1 MSRSSSSFAALAGLV
16 AALVLVPAA
25 QAADPDPWRLA
36 ADLRMHLA
44 DAERALIVGDGA
56 QAVALVHEA
65 APSVSR
71 LAALLQE
78 RELETTYRRAQS
90 AVVSGDEV
98 KLAAARAELQTAVL
112 AGAYR
117 KVLASLERARLAEA
131 KRWLLVREFRPPTRF
146 SRPGAD
152 ATLAVA
158 SLAERKGSAAKAL
171 AAVRADYLDT
181 YQARLRVA
189 LETADEALER
199 GFSTRLAAESA
210 RARGYFGILEPSFR
224 LQRGAAA
231 TQQALTAFDDLAA
244 AALVGDAAAYS
255 RAREAVERAL
265 DGFRAAPLAPEE
277 EVRRAGQFLRFLA
290 LVPIEY
296 GRGVSDGRVTVP
308 FEIQE
313 AVTFRDGAA
322 QAFAD
327 LESVLAKREPAAV
340 REIEEVVASLALDLA
355 AASQGRAV
363 VAEETVEAKTKEAL
377 ERAEGIFPE
386 QWQDAGAAADFDV
399 IRTSLDR
406 VVAASRAGE
415 YGKAEQA
422 RLEAYAFFEFGPEQR
437 LRGLAPDLFVRTES
451 LFWYGADGLPGLAQL
466 IRRKAS
472 PEEVTATREALDAA
486 LSDSEAAVGAGPT
499 SATAVVTNTAII
511 VFREGLEAV
520 LILAALTAGLV
531 GPKRRLR
538 RPLLLGA
545 GAAVLASVATF
556 VVAKTLLSSLVHY
569 GEKLEAVVSLVA
581 IAVLLLILNW
591 FFHRVYW
598 ADHLAGLHGRKKK
611 ILKGAGF
618 SVAAAQLA
626 GLATLGFTA
635 VYREGFETVL
645 FLQALVLEAG
655 AVSVVEGALVGAL
668 GVAAVGVLTI
678 ALQRKLPHKR
688 MLELTAV
695 LILGVLVIMVGKTI
709 QVCQVVGWLPVHP
722 IGDLRLPYWAGLWF
736 GIFPTWEGIA
746 AQVGA
751 AAFVI
756 GSYAGAEWLRA
767 RRRNARLNPP
777 VEGSKGTRR
786 PHLDDTLGQLAHRA
800 KAAEPD
806 TAPVPH

>member
-1 MSRSSSSFAALAGLV
+1 M
-16 AALVLVPAA
+16 
-25 QAADPDPWRLA
+25 
-36 ADLRMHLA
+36 
-44 DAERALIVGDGA
+44 
-56 QAVALVHEA
+56 
-65 APSVSR
+65 
-71 LAALLQE
+71 
-78 RELETTYRRAQS
+78 
-90 AVVSGDEV
+90 
-98 KLAAARAELQTAVL
+98 
-112 AGAYR
+112 
-117 KVLASLERARLAEA
+117 
-131 KRWLLVREFRPPTRF
+131 
-146 SRPGAD
+146 
-152 ATLAVA
+152 
-158 SLAERKGSAAKAL
+158 
-171 AAVRADYLDT
+171 
-181 YQARLRVA
+181 
-189 LETADEALER
+189 
-199 GFSTRLAAESA
+199 
-210 RARGYFGILEPSFR
+210 
-224 LQRGAAA
+224 
-231 TQQALTAFDDLAA
+231 
-244 AALVGDAAAYS
+244 
-255 RAREAVERAL
+255 
-265 DGFRAAPLAPEE
+265 
-277 EVRRAGQFLRFLA
+277 
-290 LVPIEY
+290 
-296 GRGVSDGRVTVP
+296 
-308 FEIQE
+308 
-313 AVTFRDGAA
+313 
-322 QAFAD
+322 
-327 LESVLAKREPAAV
+327 
-340 REIEEVVASLALDLA
+340 
-355 AASQGRAV
+355 
-363 VAEETVEAKTKEAL
+363 
-377 ERAEGIFPE
+377 
-386 QWQDAGAAADFDV
+386 
-399 IRTSLDR
+399 
-406 VVAASRAGE
+406 
-415 YGKAEQA
+415 
-422 RLEAYAFFEFGPEQR
+422 
-437 LRGLAPDLFVRTES
+437 
-451 LFWYGADGLPGLAQL
+451 
-466 IRRKAS
+466 
-472 PEEVTATREALDAA
+472 
-486 LSDSEAAVGAGPT
+486 
-499 SATAVVTNTAII
+499 
-511 VFREGLEAV
+511 
-520 LILAALTAGLV
+520 
-531 GPKRRLR
+531 R

>member
-1 MSRSSSSFAALAGLV
+1 M
-16 AALVLVPAA
+16 
-25 QAADPDPWRLA
+25 
-36 ADLRMHLA
+36 
-44 DAERALIVGDGA
+44 
-56 QAVALVHEA
+56 
-65 APSVSR
+65 
-71 LAALLQE
+71 
-78 RELETTYRRAQS
+78 
-90 AVVSGDEV
+90 
-98 KLAAARAELQTAVL
+98 
-112 AGAYR
+112 
-117 KVLASLERARLAEA
+117 
-131 KRWLLVREFRPPTRF
+131 
-146 SRPGAD
+146 
-152 ATLAVA
+152 
-158 SLAERKGSAAKAL
+158 
-171 AAVRADYLDT
+171 
-181 YQARLRVA
+181 
-189 LETADEALER
+189 
-199 GFSTRLAAESA
+199 
-210 RARGYFGILEPSFR
+210 
-224 LQRGAAA
+224 
-231 TQQALTAFDDLAA
+231 
-244 AALVGDAAAYS
+244 
-255 RAREAVERAL
+255 
-265 DGFRAAPLAPEE
+265 
-277 EVRRAGQFLRFLA
+277 
-290 LVPIEY
+290 
-296 GRGVSDGRVTVP
+296 
-308 FEIQE
+308 
-313 AVTFRDGAA
+313 
-322 QAFAD
+322 
-327 LESVLAKREPAAV
+327 
-340 REIEEVVASLALDLA
+340 
-355 AASQGRAV
+355 
-363 VAEETVEAKTKEAL
+363 L

-386 QWQDAGAAADFDV
+386 QWQDAGGAADFDV

-406 VVAASRAGE
+406 VVAASLGRRIRQ
-415 YGKAEQA
+415 AEQA

-437 LRGLAPDLFVRTES
+437 LRGSAPDLFVRTES

-486 LSDSEAAVGAGPT
+486 LADSESAVGAGPT
-499 SATAVVTNTAII
+499 SAAAVVTNTAII

-531 GPKRRLR
+531 GENGVCAE
-538 RPLLLGA
+538 LLLGA
-545 GAAVLASVATF
+545 GAAVLASIATF

-598 ADHLAGLHGRKKK
+598 ADHLAGLHGRKKQ

-695 LILGVLVIMVGKTI
+695 MILGVLVIMVGKTI

-722 IGDLRLPYWAGLWF
+722 IGEFQLPYWAGLWF
-736 GIFPTWEGIA
+736 GVFPTWEGIG
-746 AQVGA
+746 AQLGA

-767 RRRNARLNPP
+767 RRRQARLNPP
-777 VEGSKGTRR
+777 V
-786 PHLDDTLGQLAHRA
+786 QLARRA
-800 KAAEPD
+800 KAGEPD